1 MDENIKYQPEY
12 NLLQDAYLGS
22 REVLQ
27 KKLLFLS
34 NMAQPEKWDY
44 CCEHSEMT
52 RYYFH
57 ELSQDFSVCWQMT
70 YFDFKSPDYVA

>member
-1 MDENIKYQPEY
+1 MNGENVDFIKMYIEG
-12 NLLQDAYLGS
+12 A
-22 REVLQ
+22 EVSALRGA
-27 KKLLFLS
+27 KYTFENNDIKCS
-34 NMAQPEKWDY
+34 ICAY

-70 YFDFKSPDYVA
+70 NFDFKSPDYVA

>member
-1 MDENIKYQPEY
+1 MEENSKYRPEY

-34 NMAQPEKWDY
+34 NMVQTFTHTLSRKHYPDIADY
-44 CCEHSEMT
+44 FTSLM
-52 RYYFH
+52 
-57 ELSQDFSVCWQMT
+57 LNG
-70 YFDFKSPDYVA
+70 